1 MRDGRRAR
9 RMRYASTRAVDV
21 RRDALRHALVGDGS
35 EAAVV
40 KLREAIEAYEMTE
53 EEEAE
58 AAREDDED
66 DDETVTFDDAM
77 TGAMRR
83 GGCGL
88 KTRAYTAMD
97 IVRAIPVMKCEE
109 STAWMR
115 RDETF
120 PSARAFAP
128 TKISID
134 DRGRDGGETSKTR
147 VTVRNAMRSG
157 MAMVE
162 VPVVDDADETRR
174 VMNVAISEASFKT
187 ASERLFEL
195 DDDALDALEC
205 VENDL
210 QKRYDVVSETSATNV
225 DAMRS
230 TKIFKEFTT
239 LFPSCRETVAT
250 DETSFTSPLAHLL
263 SIAED
268 VSVCEKSVRFE
279 MDPAVKG
286 YLKNLIF

>member
-9 RMRYASTRAVDV
+9 GMRYASTRAEDV

-35 EAAVV
+35 EAAAV
-40 KLREAIEAYEMTE
+40 KLREAIEAYDMTE
-53 EEEAE
+53 AEE
-58 AAREDDED
+58 AREDDED

-77 TGAMRR
+77 TGAMRW

-88 KTRAYTAMD
+88 KARAYTAMD

-109 STAWMR
+109 TTAWMG

-120 PSARAFAP
+120 PSVRAAFAP

-134 DRGRDGGETSKTR
+134 DRGRDGGETR
-147 VTVRNAMRSG
+147 VTVKNARRSG

-162 VPVVDDADETRR
+162 VPVVDDDDETRR
-174 VMNVAISEASFKT
+174 AMHVAISEASFKT

-286 YLKNLIF
+286 Y